1 MSDSAPQSPSGMPA
15 AKRRTFL
22 FGSGLLAAGAAAL
35 SLAPKKAPPAV
46 SAVAEAEP
54 QGNGYR
60 DGERARRYYDSARI

>member
-1 MSDSAPQSPSGMPA
+1 MSDSAPQSPSGLPA

-35 SLAPKKAPPAV
+35 SITSRKAPPAAP
-46 SAVAEAEP
+46 AVAEAEP
-54 QGNGYR
+54 TGNGYR